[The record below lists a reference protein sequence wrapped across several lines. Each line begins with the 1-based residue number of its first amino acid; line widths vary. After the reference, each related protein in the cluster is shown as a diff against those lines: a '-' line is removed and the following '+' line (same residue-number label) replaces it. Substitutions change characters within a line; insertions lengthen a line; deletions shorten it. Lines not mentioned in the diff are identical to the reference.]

1 VKDELIKVSGELDY
15 VFGAEK
21 NRVGWGKSKGSK
33 IGNEGEGAAGSLLYL
48 AGTFAVM
55 GNC

>member
-1 VKDELIKVSGELDY
+1 MKDELIKVSGKLDY